1 MLTQRD
7 LNLIEKIINETIE
20 EKTRNLPTKNEFFT
34 KMDEVMGELQ
44 AMREEDTILGHQVSD
59 YEKRI
64 TDLEENR
71 KSGRFAVAA

>member
-20 EKTRNLPTKNEFFT
+20 EKTRNLPTKDEFFT

-44 AMREEDTILGHQVSD
+44 AMREEDTILGHQVSEH
-59 YEKRI
+59 EKRI
-64 TDLEENR
+64 CGLEENQ
-71 KSGRFAVAA
+71 KSGHFTAAV

>member
-20 EKTRNLPTKNEFFT
+20 EKTRNLPTKDEFF
-34 KMDEVMGELQ
+34 
-44 AMREEDTILGHQVSD
+44 
-59 YEKRI
+59 KRI
-64 TDLEENR
+64 RDLEDNR